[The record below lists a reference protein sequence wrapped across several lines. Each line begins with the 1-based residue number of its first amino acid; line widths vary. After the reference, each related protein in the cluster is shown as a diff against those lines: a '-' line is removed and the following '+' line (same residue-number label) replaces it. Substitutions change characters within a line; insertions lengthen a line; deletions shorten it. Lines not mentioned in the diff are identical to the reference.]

1 MVGNNDGAASTAA
14 SSSSTSNGG
23 HPDAQGA
30 APSATPELAQQQQQQ
45 SPSTSNAAAA
55 AAAATATG
63 QQQQTAAAGSEEA
76 PAIPPATSLDGVPE
90 TKKYILAD
98 EWGYTAVGA
107 DLPEGTTP
115 QLFAGMFPSRFF
127 DFDAARAALSIAL
140 PLAVMAAGYG
150 WLWYWHSICPLW
162 QQLLCAIVIGTAYT
176 GLFKVATECARFSF
190 LPQAPVLQDSLGALI
205 MAPSLYAL
213 HSWRLGHLHH
223 LLHVNMLWEDTWGW
237 HPLTKVQLAGAII
250 EGRKWTRA
258 AWRVLLATPL
268 KMLLG
273 SLGHWLRH
281 WDGCDLRRFE
291 PNSRL
296 AITISWAVPLLFA
309 GFGLP
314 AIAITGGASGGP
326 GSALQA
332 GRGAHGLC
340 CGLGLKHTADRP
352 GWLAGGWE
360 LDVAGD
366 GYGVCLG
373 CRRRGE
379 EVAAPI
385 RHWTALGTAAQRLR
399 LVI

>member
-1 MVGNNDGAASTAA
+1 MVGAD
-14 SSSSTSNGG
+14 
-23 HPDAQGA
+23 
-30 APSATPELAQQQQQQ
+30 TPELAQQQQQQ
-45 SPSTSNAAAA
+45 QQSSSTSDA
-55 AAAATATG
+55 G
-63 QQQQTAAAGSEEA
+63 EQVAAAGSEEP

-90 TKKYILAD
+90 TQKYILAD

-115 QLFAGMFPSRFF
+115 QLFAAMFPPQFF
-127 DFDAARAALSIAL
+127 GFDAARAALSIAL

-205 MAPSLYAL
+205 MAPSLYAI

-223 LLHVNMLWEDTWGW
+223 LLHMNMLWEDTWGW
-237 HPLTKVQLAGAII
+237 HPLTKVQLAGAIL

-326 GSALQA
+326 GLTLEE
-332 GRGAHGLC
+332 GRG
-340 CGLGLKHTADRP
+340 
-352 GWLAGGWE
+352 
-360 LDVAGD
+360 
-366 GYGVCLG
+366 
-373 CRRRGE
+373 
-379 EVAAPI
+379 
-385 RHWTALGTAAQRLR
+385 
-399 LVI
+399 